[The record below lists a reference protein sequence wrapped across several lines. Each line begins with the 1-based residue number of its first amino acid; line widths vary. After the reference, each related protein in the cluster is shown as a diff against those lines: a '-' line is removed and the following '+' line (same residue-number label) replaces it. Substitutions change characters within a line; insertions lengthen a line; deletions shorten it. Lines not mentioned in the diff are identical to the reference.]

1 MVSLGE
7 LTVRFKA
14 VGAKEAT
21 KKLSGFQEVWDK
33 LQKMVPDS
41 LKRMAGGFAKFGVI
55 ATGVFAALTTASP
68 RLRVQFEILHS
79 RVNRLVRVFGDALA
93 PIIEHVTSI
102 VETATSIW
110 SDLPE
115 PMKQAILFGVQVV
128 AVLGLIA
135 AASIAV
141 QLANLPL
148 IAGILGLVL
157 ALAALHLIWT
167 QNLGGIQET
176 VERIFGNITNVIQG
190 FIDFFKAIFA
200 GDLEGAW
207 DAIVGIFESGVEL
220 AIDLVTAIPKAFLGL
235 VDFLTG
241 GFASDLLKAGV
252 DLFGAFMQG
261 IHDTIVDIPLLGD
274 LLKAVMD
281 FLGGSLPE
289 KGPLV
294 KVPEAGRELGLAYVE
309 NIGIGLQAGLGGTF
323 IRNSFQ
329 IDKVDLTIPSG
340 PGDRDNTLD
349 RFGSDVREATSW

>member
-14 VGAKEAT
+14 VGAAEAT
-21 KKLSGFQEVWDK
+21 KKLSGFQVVWDR

-68 RLRVQFEILHS
+68 RLRVQFEVLHN
-79 RVNRLVRVFGDALA
+79 RVNRLLRVFGDALA

-110 SDLPE
+110 KNLPE
-115 PMKQAILFGVQVV
+115 PMQESILFGIQVV
-128 AVLGLIA
+128 AVLGLLA
-135 AASIAV
+135 GAFVAV
-141 QLANLPL
+141 QLAISPVTVAILAL
-148 IAGILGLVL
+148 ILT
-157 ALAALHLIWT
+157 LAALHLIWT
-167 QNLGGIQET
+167 QNLGGIQDT
-176 VERIFGNITNVIQG
+176 VQRIFGNITNVIQG

-200 GDLEGAW
+200 GDLDGAW
-207 DAIVGIFESGVEL
+207 QAIQDIFESGVQFIID
-220 AIDLVTAIPKAFLGL
+220 AIFLIPNAFFGL

-241 GFASDLLKAGV
+241 GFASDLLKAGT

-261 IHDTIVDIPLLGD
+261 IYDTIVDIPLLGD
-274 LLKAVMD
+274 LLEAVMD

-289 KGPLV
+289 KGPLM

-309 NIGIGLQAGLGGTF
+309 NIGT
-323 IRNSFQ
+323 
-329 IDKVDLTIPSG
+329 
-340 PGDRDNTLD
+340 
-349 RFGSDVREATSW
+349 